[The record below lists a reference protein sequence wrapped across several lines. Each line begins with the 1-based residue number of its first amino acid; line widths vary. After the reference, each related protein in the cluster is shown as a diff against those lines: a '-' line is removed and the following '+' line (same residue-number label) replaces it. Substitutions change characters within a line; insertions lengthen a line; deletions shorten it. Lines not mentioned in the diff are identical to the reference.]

1 MPWLMA
7 CCLAGALTG
16 PIDSLD
22 RASLDRA
29 VTEFG
34 AAFARAD
41 TAGLDTL
48 LTDDYVHT
56 NGGTASVLDKARW
69 LAYVGGRR
77 AELESG
83 RLRLDRY
90 ETSGMTVQW
99 NPPVAV
105 VLAQVTSEG
114 VRDGRTFTSR
124 VQVTQVWLH
133 RGGRW
138 RRAAFHDSPLPG
150 P

>member
-1 MPWLMA
+1 MA
-7 CCLAGALTG
+7 CCVAGALTD

-29 VTEFG
+29 VTEFA

-41 TAGLDTL
+41 TAGLAAL

-56 NGGTASVLDKARW
+56 NGATASVLDKPGW
-69 LAYVGGRR
+69 LAYVAGRR

-83 RLRLDRY
+83 RLRVDRY
-90 ETSGMTVQW
+90 ETSGMTVRW

-114 VRDGRTFTSR
+114 VRDGRRFTSR
-124 VQVTQVWLH
+124 VQVTQVWLR

-138 RRAAFHDSPLPG
+138 RRAAFHDSARPG